1 MVNWPKA
8 AYRKRFAN
16 VVPTH
21 THTNT
26 QIDERARTHNKQLI
40 QFEMAI
46 IADKLLL
53 VILYFVC
60 AKNFSNSFQL
70 QNIFSYQ
77 PTVKWKN
84 AKLSNSRRRSNR
96 LQVYISTSIH
106 TYTYVYSKLHCIQSS
121 QYTKSVSILRGKINQ
136 SLTCNTGSCFLSL
149 CLFLVLFLS
158 QIFV

>member
-70 QNIFSYQ
+70 QNIFSY
-77 PTVKWKN
+77 
-84 AKLSNSRRRSNR
+84 
-96 LQVYISTSIH
+96 
-106 TYTYVYSKLHCIQSS
+106 
-121 QYTKSVSILRGKINQ
+121 
-136 SLTCNTGSCFLSL
+136 
-149 CLFLVLFLS
+149 
-158 QIFV
+158 

>member
-21 THTNT
+21 TQT
-26 QIDERARTHNKQLI
+26 DERARTHNKQLI

-70 QNIFSYQ
+70 QNIFSY
-77 PTVKWKN
+77 
-84 AKLSNSRRRSNR
+84 
-96 LQVYISTSIH
+96 
-106 TYTYVYSKLHCIQSS
+106 
-121 QYTKSVSILRGKINQ
+121 
-136 SLTCNTGSCFLSL
+136 
-149 CLFLVLFLS
+149 
-158 QIFV
+158 